1 MKSNQVKQKIQAGGV
16 ALGTFLLEFNTTGI
30 ARIAAGAGAEFVVF
44 DMEHTG
50 WSIETIRMLIATAQS
65 TDLTCIVRVPATEY
79 HFIARALD
87 MGADGI
93 MVPMVE
99 SAAQAEKIVQC
110 AKYPPM
116 GKRGAVFSVSH
127 DNYQGGDI
135 AEKVEAANQNTLLL
149 AQIETVEG
157 LQNVEEIAAVDGIDV
172 LFVGP
177 ADLSCSLGIPGKF
190 ADPKIRAAE
199 DAVVEACRQHNKA
212 AGHLPCRTE
221 DAISLVERGY
231 RFLAYGADL
240 WLYQSALRSGLQ
252 TIKEHAEGQAANS

>member
-1 MKSNQVKQKIQAGGV
+1 MKTNQVKHKLEAGGV
-16 ALGTFLLEFNTTGI
+16 SLGTFVLEFNSTGI
-30 ARIAAGAGAEFVVF
+30 ARIAAGAGAEFVLF

-50 WSIETIRMLIATAQS
+50 WSMESIRMLIATAQS

-99 SAAQAEKIVQC
+99 SAEQAERIVQH
-110 AKYPPM
+110 AKYPPV

-135 AEKVEAANQNTLLL
+135 AEKVGFANRNTLLI
-149 AQIETVEG
+149 AQIETVDG
-157 LQNVEEIAAVDGIDV
+157 LQNAEEIAAVDGIDV

-177 ADLSCSLGIPGKF
+177 ADLSCSMGIPGKF
-190 ADPKIRAAE
+190 ADPKMRAAE
-199 DAVVEACRQHNKA
+199 EKVVEACRQHNKV

-221 DAISLVERGY
+221 DAISLIERGY
-231 RFLAYGADL
+231 RFLAYGVDL
-240 WLYQSALRSGLQ
+240 WLYQAALRSGLQ
-252 TIKEHAEGQAANS
+252 VISEHTESQDTRS